1 MHNQKGPAMITGLRS
16 HFPRRGSTIGSTPGR
31 TAHAIITGGSSGI
44 GFALACL
51 FAAKGISVSILARN
65 SQRLEIARKDIL
77 ALAADSANVEAIP
90 CDVRLADS
98 CRVSV
103 EQAIAANG
111 PPDWAVACAG
121 IVKPG
126 TFRTLSLDD
135 HRTQFET
142 NFVGSLNFCH
152 AVIPAM
158 VEHGG
163 GKLIFV
169 ASGAALIGI
178 YGYSGYCP
186 SKFAVRGLAEVL
198 RVELREHGISVI
210 LAHPPDTR
218 TPQLEYETPLRPKA
232 TEEIAGVAGIWEPD
246 QVALAIINGA
256 QKGRFLIVPGISLI
270 LLSFLHSLIA
280 PAFRG
285 YQGWIV
291 KRCGRLNQRI
301 SG

>member
-1 MHNQKGPAMITGLRS
+1 MITELRS
-16 HFPRRGSTIGSTPGR
+16 HFSRRGSPIGPTLGQ
-31 TAHAIITGGSSGI
+31 TNHAIITGGSSGI

-65 SQRLEIARKDIL
+65 SQRLETARKDIL

-98 CRVSV
+98 CRAAVG
-103 EQAIAANG
+103 QAIAANG

-126 TFRTLSLDD
+126 EFRTLSLDD

-198 RVELREHGISVI
+198 RVELREHGILVI
-210 LAHPPDTR
+210 LAHPPDTH
-218 TPQLEYETPLRPKA
+218 TPMLEYETPLRPKA
-232 TEEIAGVAGIWEPD
+232 TEEIAGGAGVWEPD
-246 QVALAIINGA
+246 QVALAIIKGA
-256 QKGRFLIVPGISLI
+256 QKGRFLIVPGIPLI
-270 LLSFLHSLIA
+270 LFSFLHSLIA

>member
-1 MHNQKGPAMITGLRS
+1 MITTLRR
-16 HFPRRGSTIGSTPGR
+16 HFSRGASTIGPTLGQ
-31 TAHAIITGGSSGI
+31 TTHAIITGGSSGI
-44 GFALACL
+44 GYALACL
-51 FAAKGISVSILARN
+51 FAASGTSVSILARN
-65 SQRLEIARKDIL
+65 SQRLESSRKEIL
-77 ALAADSANVEAIP
+77 ALAADGTHVEAIP
-90 CDVRLADS
+90 CDVRLEGS
-98 CRVSV
+98 CRAAV

-126 TFRTLSLDD
+126 AFRTLSLDD
-135 HRTQFET
+135 HRSQFET

-152 AVIPAM
+152 AVVPAM

-198 RVELREHGISVI
+198 RVELREHGILVI
-210 LAHPPDTR
+210 LAHPPDTH
-218 TPQLEYETPLRPKA
+218 TPMLEYEAPLRPRP
-232 TEEIAGVAGIWEPD
+232 TEEIAGSAGVWEPD
-246 QVALAIINGA
+246 QVALAIIKGA
-256 QKGRFLIVPGISLI
+256 QKGRFLVVPGIPLR
-270 LLSFLHSLIA
+270 LLGSLHSLIA
-280 PAFRG
+280 PAFRA

-291 KRCGRLNQRI
+291 KRCGRRYSSKPQPHPK
-301 SG
+301 

>member
-1 MHNQKGPAMITGLRS
+1 MLRRHPS
-16 HFPRRGSTIGSTPGR
+16 RGASTITPIPTG
-31 TAHAIITGGSSGI
+31 HAIITGGSSGI
-44 GFALACL
+44 GLALARL
-51 FAAKGISVSILARN
+51 FAASGTSVSILARD
-65 SQRLEIARKDIL
+65 SQRLESSRKEIL
-77 ALAADSANVEAIP
+77 TLAADGAHVEAIP
-90 CDVRLADS
+90 CDVRLERS
-98 CRVSV
+98 CRAAV
-103 EQAIAANG
+103 ELAIAALG
-111 PPDWAVACAG
+111 PPDLAVACAG

-152 AVIPAM
+152 AVVPSM

-232 TEEIAGVAGIWEPD
+232 TEEIAGGAGVWEPG
-246 QVALAIINGA
+246 QVALAIIKGA
-256 QKGRFLIVPGISLI
+256 QKGRFLVVPGFPLW

-280 PAFRG
+280 PGFRL

-291 KRCGRLNQRI
+291 NRCGRRDP
-301 SG
+301 SKS